1 MGKMLILKPFIV
13 VKILDFDRV
22 LLDNIKLCL
31 PKRGVGG
38 GEGGL
43 LLKKWNDSFHLMMCH
58 YLDHRLYSME
68 FLCSFLKPHFA
79 EKGGGVAKC
88 RPSFEITTSQ
98 AIRLF

>member
-1 MGKMLILKPFIV
+1 MGKMLIPKPFMV

-38 GEGGL
+38 GGTAD
-43 LLKKWNDSFHLMMCH
+43 KKWNDPFHLMTCH
-58 YLDHRLYSME
+58 YLDHYLYSME

-88 RPSFEITTSQ
+88 RPSFEITTGQ
-98 AIRLF
+98 AIRLC